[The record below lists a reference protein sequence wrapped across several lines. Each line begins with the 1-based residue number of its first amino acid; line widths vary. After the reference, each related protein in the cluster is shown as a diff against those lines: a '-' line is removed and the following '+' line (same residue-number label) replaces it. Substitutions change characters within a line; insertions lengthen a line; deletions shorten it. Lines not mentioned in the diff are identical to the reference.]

1 MRKRVNNARFL
12 FFISMKHSLSKLV
25 ISSLQS
31 AVIAFFLM
39 APLLVFAADFSPRE
53 VFDFANTDRT
63 TLGLPALRFDEV
75 LSKAAAAKADDM
87 VKNGYFAHTSP
98 QGTTPWYFFEK
109 EGYQYRYAGENLA
122 IHFTDAAGEETAW
135 MASEKHRENILS
147 SKYRDT
153 GVAVVEMP
161 WEGKTT
167 LLTVQLFGT
176 RLGESVSDISLWKNL
191 SGGVPTVSVAAISTV
206 NRNNFSN
213 VLSSA
218 STETPKS
225 QSDAVKSFSFPLTF
239 SGLTLRML
247 TLVFLG
253 LIGIL
258 EMVAAG
264 ILYRILIRHR
274 FFQRNATPM

>member
-1 MRKRVNNARFL
+1 VRGNIRKFLILHAIFFLESDFEGGVFRRAVNFKKVALRRRDFLRLTRMDFRGIIEVFSMRKRVNNARFL

-135 MASEKHRENILS
+135 MAREKHRENIL
-147 SKYRDT
+147 
-153 GVAVVEMP
+153 
-161 WEGKTT
+161 
-167 LLTVQLFGT
+167 
-176 RLGESVSDISLWKNL
+176 
-191 SGGVPTVSVAAISTV
+191 
-206 NRNNFSN
+206 
-213 VLSSA
+213 
-218 STETPKS
+218 
-225 QSDAVKSFSFPLTF
+225 
-239 SGLTLRML
+239 
-247 TLVFLG
+247 
-253 LIGIL
+253 
-258 EMVAAG
+258 
-264 ILYRILIRHR
+264 
-274 FFQRNATPM
+274 